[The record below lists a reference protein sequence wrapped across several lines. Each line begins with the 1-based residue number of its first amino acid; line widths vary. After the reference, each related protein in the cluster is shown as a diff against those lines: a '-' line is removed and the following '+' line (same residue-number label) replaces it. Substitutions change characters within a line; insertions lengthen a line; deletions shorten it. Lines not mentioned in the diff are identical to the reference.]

1 MHFLINFAI
10 FVLYLVFSN
19 HISRIQMRYFIH
31 FAYKG
36 TPFHGWQKQNNA
48 ITVQEVL
55 DEKLSI
61 IEKEQTWLLTYQ
73 NEIVWVVG
81 HRIDNRFKV
90 TGETEKVLKIT
101 Y

>member
-61 IEKEQTWLLTYQ
+61 IL
-73 NEIVWVVG
+73 
-81 HRIDNRFKV
+81 
-90 TGETEKVLKIT
+90 TEKLKHLVVVELILAYMLNNIMRISILT
-101 Y
+101 KLSPKFPKQIK

>member
-61 IEKEQTWLLTYQ
+61 IL
-73 NEIVWVVG
+73 
-81 HRIDNRFKV
+81 
-90 TGETEKVLKIT
+90 TEKIETLAEQIQAYTLNNIMRISILTKLSPKIS
-101 Y
+101 